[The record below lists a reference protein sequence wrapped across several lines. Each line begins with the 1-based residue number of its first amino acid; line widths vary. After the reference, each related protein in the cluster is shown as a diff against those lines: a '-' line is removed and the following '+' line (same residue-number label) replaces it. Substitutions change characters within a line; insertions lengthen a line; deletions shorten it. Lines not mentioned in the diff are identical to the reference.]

1 MKASIDMSKIKVK
14 KQEINQIHDKS
25 PVLDF
30 FIYLVMG
37 FVLIACVLPF
47 LYIIAMSLSSSSAIL
62 NNKVSIWP
70 IGINSDAYKQIF
82 SYPNFFRA
90 YKNTIT
96 YTFFGSLISLTLMT
110 LFAYPLSKPRL
121 RGQKFVMKLII
132 FSMFFSG
139 GLIPNFLLISSLGLT
154 GTVYGMIIPF
164 AINQFNLI
172 ILINFF
178 RSLPEELEE
187 AARIDGLGYFGIWLR
202 ILLPL
207 STAAIAT
214 IGLYTAVFFWNDWF
228 FALIYLDSARYPV
241 MLLLRNIVNGTTMVG
256 EAGGVGEK
264 ASVAIA
270 VKSAVIITSTLP
282 IILLYPFLQKY
293 FVKGLL
299 VGAVKG

>member
-1 MKASIDMSKIKVK
+1 MTIRRVHSGIK
-14 KQEINQIHDKS
+14 EKS
-25 PVLDF
+25 RLLDAA
-30 FIYLVMG
+30 IYAVMG
-37 FVLIACVLPF
+37 ITLLCCVLPF
-47 LYIIAMSLSSSSAIL
+47 LYIIAMSLSSSEAIVNGEVSFWPVGL
-62 NNKVSIWP
+62 NIES
-70 IGINSDAYKQIF
+70 YRQIF

-90 YKNTIT
+90 YRNTIL
-96 YTFFGSLISLTLMT
+96 YTVLGTAISLTVMV
-110 LFAYPLSKPRL
+110 LFAYPLSKSFL
-121 RGQKFVMKLII
+121 KGQKLVMRMVI
-132 FSMFFSG
+132 FSMYFSG
-139 GLIPNFLLISSLGLT
+139 GLIPNYLLISTGLHLT
-154 GTVYGMIIPF
+154 GTIFAMVLPF

-187 AARIDGLGYFGIWLR
+187 AARIDGLNYFGILVR

-207 STAAIAT
+207 STAALAT
-214 IGLYTAVFFWNDWF
+214 VGLYTAVFFWNDWF
-228 FALIYLDSARYPV
+228 YGLIYLKSDLYPV

-293 FVKGLL
+293 FVKGMM